1 MGTPKK
7 NMGKL
12 RNRRSITVW
21 IMIAQDHELIRLSD
35 VLGKSKGD
43 IIGEALQIYINQM
56 YNRGVLKPE

>member
-21 IMIAQDHELIRLSD
+21 IMIAQDHELSRLSD